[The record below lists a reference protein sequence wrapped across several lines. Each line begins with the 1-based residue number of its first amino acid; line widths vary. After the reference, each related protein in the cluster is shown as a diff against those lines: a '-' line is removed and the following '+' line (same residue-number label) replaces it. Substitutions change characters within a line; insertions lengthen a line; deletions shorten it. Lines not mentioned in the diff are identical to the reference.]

1 VSTVRCGPPSGLTA
15 AIAGVGCARS
25 CTIMECRTS
34 RPSGDHAGS
43 SPVASR
49 RWFER
54 SASITHTSV
63 GSDETVR
70 TDRFSVLWPP
80 GPEPHRV
87 LASALRAAEALA
99 SDVAGTMVVGGES
112 RSVPRFAAPAPGRA
126 TTGAI
131 EAMALYAGQGVG
143 EVREVRPA
151 AEIVATIVAD
161 AEARLAAPA
170 C

>member
-1 VSTVRCGPPSGLTA
+1 
-15 AIAGVGCARS
+15 
-25 CTIMECRTS
+25 M
-34 RPSGDHAGS
+34 
-43 SPVASR
+43 
-49 RWFER
+49 
-54 SASITHTSV
+54 
-63 GSDETVR
+63 R